1 MALKGPVVVAMTAVV
16 VVAGVVM
23 GTEAPFIRDGAVTA
37 DDAYSRVPFVDMLL
51 VGRDVCVFL
60 SNAAHQ
66 LCM

>member
-23 GTEAPFIRDGAVTA
+23 GTEAPFITDGAVTA

-66 LCM
+66 LYI